1 MEFIRNLEEARL
13 TRNLSN
19 VKSLTYT
26 DCCERA
32 YLSVLILE
40 LLRRYPELQSEAATY
55 ASKTLAKSDYSQFRA
70 FATDLYNFV
79 YFIVGDDTAL
89 EKLKDPKSAKK
100 ARSTVTLPVLGL
112 NRYLRGV
119 ASGSRDTNDARFLL
133 GLESSLKISN
143 PTYSQVRRN
152 VANYHRLTLD
162 QRKAT
167 VTTLLYAARAKLRS
181 SDIIDHL
188 SSLASQRDLES
199 PQVRDIEPKISV
211 PDKTAKTLRTSD
223 VALYRLLVG
232 SGNLMRTK
240 RFLEL
245 AQQGS
250 SIPTQMVQGYKPI
263 IDMVDDIVS
272 GGFMYI
278 QLLKQVHNRAKK
290 ASK

>member
-13 TRNLSN
+13 TRNINN
-19 VKSLTYT
+19 VKSLTFT

-40 LLRRYPELQSEAATY
+40 LLRRYPKYESVAATY
-55 ASKTLAKSDYSQFRA
+55 ATKTLAKTDYSQFRA

-79 YFIVGDDTAL
+79 HFILGDDSTL
-89 EKLKDPKSAKK
+89 EKLKDPEAAKK
-100 ARSTVTLPVLGL
+100 ARSTITLPVLGL

-119 ASGSRDTNDARFLL
+119 ANRSRQTNDSQFLMN
-133 GLESSLKISN
+133 LESSLKIAN

-152 VANYHRLTLD
+152 VSNYHRLTLD

-188 SSLASQRDLES
+188 SGLASQRNLES
-199 PQVRDIEPKISV
+199 PKVKDTEPKISI
-211 PDKTAKTLRTSD
+211 PDKTAKAVKTSD

-278 QLLKQVHNRAKK
+278 QLLKQIHNRAEK